1 MSGALRGS
9 RWFRITAGASLVVA
23 VALVGIVANFGLLR
37 LTQDSAD
44 PVGKLRPRVAVV
56 PGSATTPVTTTTVEH
71 DDDTT
76 EGHDRD
82 D

>member
-9 RWFRITAGASLVVA
+9 RWFRIAVGASLVAA

-56 PGSATTPVTTTTVEH
+56 PGVATTPVTTVDH

-76 EGHDRD
+76 EGQDRD

>member
-9 RWFRITAGASLVVA
+9 RWFRVAAGVALVAA

-56 PGSATTPVTTTTVEH
+56 PGVATTPVTPTVDH